1 MLDTW
6 RLAEIPHKVTFWV
19 AVYDEGSKSLRLSL
33 VVMVYPESM
42 MTRKSSEVMGI
53 EFKVSGPWRAEQQK
67 EYLSLRMKRKELNE
81 EQKI

>member
-1 MLDTW
+1 
-6 RLAEIPHKVTFWV
+6 
-19 AVYDEGSKSLRLSL
+19 
-33 VVMVYPESM
+33 MVYPESM